1 MSRYDLCMSR
11 IMTKQQAA
19 SEFVNFYRWCRYHDL
34 AMGSELTMLGWRCGL
49 DVVSTEDEAMI
60 INAMRKL

>member
-19 SEFVNFYRWCRYHDL
+19 AEFVSFYRWCRYHDL
-34 AMGSELTMLGWRCGL
+34 AMGSELTMLGWRCPL
-49 DVVSTEDEAMI
+49 DVVRSEDEEKIM
-60 INAMRKL
+60 NAMERV

>member
-19 SEFVNFYRWCRYHDL
+19 AEFVNFYRWSLYHNL
-34 AMGSELTMLGWRCGL
+34 PIGSEMTVLGWRSPL
-49 DVVSTEDEAMI
+49 DVVRSEDEEKIM
-60 INAMRKL
+60 NAMERT

>member
-19 SEFVNFYRWCRYHDL
+19 AEFVNFYRWCTYHNL
-34 AMGSELTMLGWRCGL
+34 TIGSEMTVLGWRCPL
-49 DVVSTEDEAMI
+49 DAVRSEDEDMI
-60 INAMRKL
+60 INAMEKL